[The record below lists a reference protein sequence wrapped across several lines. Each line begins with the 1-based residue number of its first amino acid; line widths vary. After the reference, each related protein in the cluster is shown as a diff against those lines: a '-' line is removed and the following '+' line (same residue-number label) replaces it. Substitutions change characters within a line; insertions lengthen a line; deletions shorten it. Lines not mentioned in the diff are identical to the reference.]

1 MKRIGFRI
9 RLGLASVE
17 ENDQEKKEDQEDQD
31 GLGFGSKSD
40 SEWES
45 NQIRSQDLDKRQVS
59 STPRFHPLLPHRR
72 ELGEPGYNTV
82 YNARVCALCEGLL
95 LLLLLLQPEAPGK
108 LCRRQ
113 REGEEAGEPDLIS
126 GPELID
132 FFHFSRTNF
141 SFRHF

>member
-1 MKRIGFRI
+1 MSPSPSPCEERIRMKRIGFRI

-72 ELGEPGYNTV
+72 ELGEPGYNNV
-82 YNARVCALCEGLL
+82 SNACVCAGLL
-95 LLLLLLQPEAPGK
+95 QSPPPPPARGSWHPMSPTA
-108 LCRRQ
+108 RR
-113 REGEEAGEPDLIS
+113 RRGWRA
-126 GPELID
+126 
-132 FFHFSRTNF
+132 
-141 SFRHF
+141 

>member
-45 NQIRSQDLDKRQVS
+45 NQDQDLDKRQVS

-72 ELGEPGYNTV
+72 ELGEPGYNNV
-82 YNARVCALCEGLL
+82 SNACVCAGLL
-95 LLLLLLQPEAPGK
+95 QSPPPPPARGSWQTMSPTA
-108 LCRRQ
+108 RR
-113 REGEEAGEPDLIS
+113 RRGWRA
-126 GPELID
+126 
-132 FFHFSRTNF
+132 
-141 SFRHF
+141 

>member
-17 ENDQEKKEDQEDQD
+17 ENDQEKKEDQDDQD

-59 STPRFHPLLPHRR
+59 STPGFHPLLPHSR
-72 ELGEPGYNTV
+72 ELREPGYNNV
-82 YNARVCALCEGLL
+82 CNACASVGLL
-95 LLLLLLQPEAPGK
+95 LLLLLLH
-108 LCRRQ
+108 LQ
-113 REGEEAGEPDLIS
+113 RLLGEQLLANYVADGENEKRLES
-126 GPELID
+126 L
-132 FFHFSRTNF
+132 SLVQN
-141 SFRHF
+141 